1 MEALYDWFN
10 EPYAAHGIN
19 SIWFLLMAFLVALPC
34 SQIGSFLI
42 LRRMSLVGDAIG
54 HGVLPG
60 IVLSFMIVRDFNSPW
75 MIVGATGAGMM
86 VTFLIE
92 MIHSKTRVKQ
102 DAAIGISFTTLFAV
116 GVLMINLFL
125 PNAHIDENCVV
136 NGSLVTVVSYEQ
148 IELFGLFVP
157 KPILTMGSVAVITIF
172 LMMLFYKY
180 LVLSSFDEGLAASIG
195 FQPKI
200 VHYALMGGLS
210 LVTVTSFQAVGSI
223 LVIALLI
230 IPAASAF
237 LCTYKLKTML
247 WLAALHALLSAV
259 GGLYLFVHGN
269 CSFSAA
275 MVVAGSILFAIAWLF
290 GPVDGMVWKWKRRLA
305 RKGISA

>member
-1 MEALYDWFN
+1 MAIYDWLN
-10 EPYAAHGIN
+10 EPYATHGIN

-34 SQIGSFLI
+34 SQLGSFLI

-60 IVLSFMIVRDFNSPW
+60 IVLSFMLVEDFNSPW

-102 DAAIGISFTTLFAV
+102 DAAIGISFTTLFAI

-125 PNAHIDENCVV
+125 PNAHIDESCVV

-148 IELFGLFVP
+148 IDLLGLSVP
-157 KPILTMGSVAVITIF
+157 KPILTMGTVAGITLV
-172 LMMLFYKY
+172 LMMMFYKY
-180 LVLSSFDEGLAASIG
+180 LLLSSFDEGLAASIG
-195 FQPKI
+195 FQPRL

-230 IPAASAF
+230 IPAASAY

-247 WLAALHALLSAV
+247 WLASLHALLSSI

-275 MVVAGSILFAIAWLF
+275 MVVAGSLLFVLAWLL
-290 GPVDGMVWKWKRRLA
+290 GPVDGLVWKWKRRYLRA
-305 RKGISA
+305 KVTT